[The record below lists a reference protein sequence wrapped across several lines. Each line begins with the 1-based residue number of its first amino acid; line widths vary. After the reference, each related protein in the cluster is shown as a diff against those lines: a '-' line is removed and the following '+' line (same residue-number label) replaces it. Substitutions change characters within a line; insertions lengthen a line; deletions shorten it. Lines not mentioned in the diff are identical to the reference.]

1 MRYYQGLMKTTA
13 RVVFITLFLEL
24 VVPATQSFALTGGP
38 SQPEVQS
45 FEPVATTDMVD
56 LFSGDFVYN
65 IPLLDIEGYPINI
78 SYHSGVGIE
87 DEASWVGLGWNIN
100 PGVIN
105 RSVRGI
111 PDDFSGEKI
120 EKYLK
125 IKPENELSL
134 DAGFAA
140 ELFGL
145 KMINAGIGNTLT
157 FNNYRGMGVG
167 FNASLNFTF
176 KYMQTGL
183 GISANSFDGADV
195 NANVSL
201 SYATSISD
209 ETSLGGSVW
218 GGTGFNTRAGM
229 KAISFG
235 TQSNINSKWPDQ
247 KDKKGKIYKAGRFN
261 SSPISFS
268 SYVPIGL
275 QNYVPSVGNASKAIA
290 LTFSAGIGTEIGGAF
305 PHFKVAASGSR
316 LEYDPYG
323 GRASYGYLNLDQ
335 ADENGLMDFSREK
348 DGVYN
353 RTLPNLPLSSMT
365 YDIFSISGQ
374 GTGGMFRPF
383 RNDFGSVYDPRT
395 ESNSSRTDLHV
406 EAGIGTGFG
415 GLFELGVN
423 TTFATTEMKSG
434 PWNKKPFNAQ
444 RPRSSYEAAYFKQAG
459 EMTASRNKQNNSTKT
474 KGAVRVNGAFRAYD
488 KNRNDLGNMSN
499 YVGTFADRTSRANL
513 LTYFT
518 NREAATVDKL
528 AMHRYIQDYH
538 KSNTFLNN
546 TPASISRLSEDGG
559 LDRRKPHHIGEFT
572 QVLPDGRRYVYGIP
586 AMNNLQKEASFSI
599 DSKEEGNPSYST
611 GLTAYSDQQN
621 SKNNASGRDKFFQ
634 MSITPAY
641 AHSYLLTAVL
651 SNDYVDITGDGP
663 TEDDLGNY
671 TKINYRRTS
680 KDYRWRSPFLPDG
693 TKSAQYNPGYYSDK
707 GDDKASYIAG
717 SKELWYIH
725 SIESKNYIAEFYIS
739 ERSDAKGV
747 TEEALISLNDV
758 AALSSLGTKTDQSL
772 RQKSASGE
780 ERTYKLDYIKLFHKN
795 DRFVNGNNAIP
806 VKTVNFKYETN
817 TNAQLCKGVPN
828 VTTQGT
834 GKLTLKSISFQ
845 NGNSDISLMNPYE
858 FEYSA
863 HNPDYSFISKDRWG
877 NYQQPDPGIAAFEF
891 PYVRQNKS
899 AADLNATAWQLTKI
913 KMPSKGV
920 INISYE
926 SDDYSYVLD
935 KPSMEMFQVA
945 GVGNSKNY
953 IPDHELYLDQNN
965 IRNYVY
971 FKRDPARE
979 FKGRSLKENYLPDD
993 DLLYFNFF
1001 LDISGKNRFEP
1012 VKGYAKVEEIGL
1024 CTNDTLYGYFKL
1036 KPEPAGKNTVKTVHP
1051 VSLSGFN
1058 IGRMYLPHVIYPG
1071 STDEG
1076 DINIAETVRGMQGAM
1091 NELFSIA
1098 QNPYMRFIDR
1108 GLSKRFDRNRSWIR
1122 VNTPG
1127 MTKLG
1132 GGSRVKQLTFSDNW
1146 SQMSPNG
1153 TDAAVGKV
1161 YHYTTTDPVTGQ
1173 QISSGVAN
1181 YEPLIGGDENPNRRP
1196 VSYTG
1201 DGGRLLPPVQMYQ
1214 EEPLGESFFPSGSV
1228 GYSKVT
1234 VSSIHKDEGK
1244 SSKNLDEYA
1253 FYTTRDFPYYVDK
1266 TSINVDDEFRKNGFQ
1281 NRSERL
1287 AVSQGFSVVLNDMHG
1302 KAKSIANYVMKGRE
1316 KELISSVTYKYK
1328 IDHTGKLDNNVSIV
1342 GRTNSAFQG
1351 KFKMESGT
1359 IGEEIDLSLDNRERI
1374 NHTLQVPVNFNLNVL
1389 NFGVVPIPVPTLFVP
1404 VKTEESIF
1412 RTATATKIVQQYGIL
1427 IATEVNDHGAITVNE
1442 NVVFDGETGNVIV
1455 SKTSNEFKDP
1465 ITNINYPAMWAY
1477 PNMGGAYANIGYE
1490 TDADSLHVNSFG
1502 NAYILGVKGQSLFTE
1517 GDELLINANG
1527 QTHIVWVEKI
1537 EPCVNWGNCSD
1548 TSSPA
1553 AAVPPSI
1560 IGGIIPG
1567 MFGNFDYDP
1576 TVVTQAPGV
1585 HTGEI
1590 NTTGGSCCVLKV
1602 VPRMRFPQGNTLW
1615 LPKCTTLKNITIKII
1630 RSGRKNQLGDHFMNM
1645 AVAGSFLPA
1654 DYNQFF
1660 NGSFNNK
1667 VLTAA
1672 TSKFTN
1678 SRREDNFDQL
1688 PWGNA
1693 RGFNQFVRGLTGY
1706 YNVAESY
1713 NYKTGRNY
1721 ANAHS
1726 RADGLLQ
1733 NFMQVWYNPNDYVS
1747 SSCTDYAL
1755 KYNQLW
1761 NSANSFNWISMM
1773 AVKKYNPMGVPVE
1786 EQDASGMRSTALFGY
1801 GQTLPIAVAQNANF
1815 WQIRYFSFEDQDRI
1829 MNGTANDL
1837 GRFFESAALPY
1848 LNPTAVS
1855 TQYGRTFFKP
1865 AADAYGEGTMVVNEG
1880 HTGQRSLKL
1889 TQASGLSLG
1898 RPAHFGIGERF
1909 YISLWVKGFVAA
1921 SNNMGLRYVTSTGLT
1936 TQNPF
1941 VPVGKP
1947 IDGWQKV
1954 EAYFDMPS
1962 VEQIA
1967 LYIPVNGLMDDVRIC
1982 PAKSNMKSFAY
1993 NPLNFRLYASLDE
2006 NNYATF
2012 FEYDAEG
2019 KLIRTKKETEK
2030 GILTVNESRM
2040 SVSK

>member
-1 MRYYQGLMKTTA
+1 MRYYPRLIKTTA
-13 RVVFITLFLEL
+13 RVVFVSLLLEL
-24 VVPATQSFALTGGP
+24 IVPVTRTFALTSGP

-78 SYHSGVGIE
+78 AYHSGSGIE

-145 KMINAGIGNTLT
+145 DMIRAGIGNTLT

-167 FNASLNFTF
+167 FNANLNFSF
-176 KYMQTGL
+176 KYFQSGL

-209 ETSLGGSVW
+209 ESSLGASLW

-229 KAISFG
+229 KAVNFG
-235 TQSNINSKWPDQ
+235 IQGNVRSKWPDQ
-247 KDKKGKIYKAGRFN
+247 KDPKAGGREYKAGRFH
-261 SSPISFS
+261 SSPVSFS

-305 PHFKVAASGSR
+305 PHFKAAASGSR

-323 GRASYGYLNLDQ
+323 GRASYGYLNLDK
-335 ADENGLMDFSREK
+335 ADEYALMDFSREK

-365 YDIFSISGQ
+365 YDIFSIAGQ
-374 GTGGMFRPF
+374 GTSGMFRPF

-395 ESNSSRTDLHV
+395 ESSSTRADVHV

-423 TTFATTEMKSG
+423 VTVATTDMKSG
-434 PWNKKPFNAQ
+434 PWNKKPFNAN
-444 RPRSSYEAAYFKQAG
+444 RPRSTYEAAYFKQAG
-459 EMTASRNKQNNSTKT
+459 EMTASRHKQNNSTKT
-474 KGAVRVNGAFRAYD
+474 KGAVRVNGALRAYD
-488 KNRNDLGNMSN
+488 KQKNDLGTMSN
-499 YVGTFADRTSRANL
+499 YVGSFADRTTRANL

-518 NREAATVDKL
+518 NKEAANVDKL
-528 AMHRYIQDYH
+528 AFHQYLKNYG
-538 KSNTFLNN
+538 KANTFLN
-546 TPASISRLSEDGG
+546 TPLAYIPRLNGNADK
-559 LDRRKPHHIGEFT
+559 LNARKPHHIGEFS

-586 AMNNLQKEASFSI
+586 AMNNLQKEVSFSV
-599 DSKEEGNPSYST
+599 DSKAEGDPSYTT
-611 GLTAYSDQQN
+611 GLTTYSDQQN
-621 SKNNASGRDKFFQ
+621 SKSNSSGRDKFFQ
-634 MSITPAY
+634 MSVTPAH
-641 AHSYLLTAVL
+641 AHSYLLTEVL
-651 SNDYVDITGDGP
+651 SHDYVDIFGDGP

-671 TKINYRRTS
+671 TKFNYRRTS
-680 KDYRWRSPFLPDG
+680 EDYRWRSPFQ
-693 TKSAQYNPGYYSDK
+693 KSGEKTAQYNPGYYSDK

-739 ERSDAKGV
+739 ERTDGKGDAS
-747 TEEALISLNDV
+747 EALISANDTQ
-758 AALSSLGTKTDQSL
+758 ALSNLGSKVDQL
-772 RQKSASGE
+772 LKGASSVANSKVH
-780 ERTYKLDYIKLFHKN
+780 KLDSIRLFHKN
-795 DRFVNGNNAIP
+795 ERFTKGTNAVP
-806 VKTVNFKYETN
+806 VKTVIFKYETN
-817 TNAQLCKGVPN
+817 TNAQLCKGAPN
-828 VTTQGT
+828 ADPGT
-834 GKLTLKSISFQ
+834 GKLTLKSIAFR

-863 HNPDYSFISKDRWG
+863 HNPDYNFISKDRWG
-877 NYQQPDPGIAAFEF
+877 NYQPAETGISGFEF
-891 PYVRQNKS
+891 PYVRQNK
-899 AADLNATAWQLTKI
+899 ANADLNATAWQLTKI

-926 SDDYSYVLD
+926 ADDYSYVMD
-935 KPSMEMFQVA
+935 KPAMEMFKVA

-953 IPDHELYLDQNN
+953 IPDQELYLDQNN

-979 FKGRSLKENYLPDD
+979 FRGRSLKENYLPND

-1012 VKGYAKVEEIGL
+1012 VKGYAKVEEVGL

-1036 KPEPAGKNTVKTVHP
+1036 KPEKAGKNTNKTVHP

-1091 NELFSIA
+1091 NELFTIA
-1098 QNPYMRFIDR
+1098 QNPNMRFIDR

-1127 MTKLG
+1127 MSKLG
-1132 GGSRVKQLTFSDNW
+1132 GGSRVKQLTFTDNW
-1146 SQMSPNG
+1146 SQMAPNG
-1153 TDAAVGKV
+1153 ADAAVGKV
-1161 YHYTTTDPVTGQ
+1161 YHYTTTDPLTGNA
-1173 QISSGVAN
+1173 ISSGVAN

-1196 VSYTG
+1196 VPYTG

-1214 EEPLGESFFPSGSV
+1214 EEPLGEAFYPSGNV
-1228 GYSKVT
+1228 GYSKITVT
-1234 VSSIHKDEGK
+1234 SIHKDQGK

-1253 FYTTRDFPYYVDK
+1253 FYTTRDFPYYIDK
-1266 TSINVDDEFRKNGFQ
+1266 TSINVDDEMRKNGF
-1281 NRSERL
+1281 RERYEKL
-1287 AVSQGFSVVLNDMHG
+1287 EISQGFAVVLNDMHG
-1302 KAKSIANYVMKGRE
+1302 KAKSIANYVIKGKD
-1316 KELISSVTYKYK
+1316 KELISSVNYKYK
-1328 IDHTGKLDNNVSIV
+1328 MDNNGKLDNNVSVV
-1342 GRTNSAFQG
+1342 GRTNNAFNG
-1351 KFKMESGT
+1351 KYKMETGT
-1359 IGEEIDLSLDNRERI
+1359 IGEEIDLSIDNRERI
-1374 NHTLQVPVNFNLNVL
+1374 NHMLQVPVNFNLNVL
-1389 NFGVVPIPVPTLFVP
+1389 NFGVIPIPIPTVFVP

-1427 IATEVNDHGAITVNE
+1427 AATEVNDHGAVTVNE
-1442 NVVFDGETGNVIV
+1442 NVVFDGETGNTIV

-1465 ITNINYPAMWAY
+1465 VTNINYPAMWTH

-1490 TDADSLHVNSFG
+1490 TDADSLHMTRWG
-1502 NAYILGVKGQSLFTE
+1502 EAYIMGVKGPAVFTE
-1517 GDELLINANG
+1517 GDELLINYGNG
-1527 QTHIVWVEKI
+1527 FSNIVWVDKI
-1537 EPCVNWGNCSD
+1537 EPCTNWGNCAD
-1548 TSSPA
+1548 TSSGTPTTIM
-1553 AAVPPSI
+1553 ST
-1560 IGGIIPG
+1560 IGTIIPG
-1567 MFGNFDYDP
+1567 LFGNFEYNP
-1576 TVVTQAPGV
+1576 SVVTLEPGV
-1585 HTGEI
+1585 SVGEI
-1590 NTTGGSCCVLKV
+1590 NPTASCCVMKV
-1602 VPRMRFPQGNTLW
+1602 VPRMKFPDGVNLW
-1615 LPKCTTLKNITIKII
+1615 MPKCVSRKNISIKII
-1630 RSGRKNQLGDHFMNM
+1630 RSGRKNQLNDQVTNM
-1645 AVAGSFLPA
+1645 AVAGVFDPSDF
-1654 DYNQFF
+1654 NQFF
-1660 NGSFNNK
+1660 NTTLNDK

-1672 TSKFTN
+1672 TNTFTN
-1678 SRREDNFDQL
+1678 RRIEDNFDHQ
-1688 PWGNA
+1688 PWGTA
-1693 RGFNQFVRGLTGY
+1693 YGFNDFIRGYRGNY
-1706 YNVAESY
+1706 VAQDFY

-1721 ANAHS
+1721 GSDHS
-1726 RADGLLQ
+1726 RADGILQ
-1733 NFMQVWYNPNDYVS
+1733 NFTQPWKNPNDYVAGA
-1747 SSCTDYAL
+1747 CTDYGL
-1755 KYNQLW
+1755 KFLELL
-1761 NSANSFNWISMM
+1761 SVSGNWIRMKM
-1773 AVKKYNPMGVPVE
+1773 AAKINPLGIPVE
-1786 EQDASGMRSTALFGY
+1786 ERDASGMLSTAVFGY
-1801 GQTLPIAVAQNANF
+1801 GQSLPIAVAQNAGF
-1815 WQIRYFSFEDQDRI
+1815 RQIRYFSFEDQDRI
-1829 MNGTANDL
+1829 MNVATNAL
-1837 GRFFESAALPY
+1837 GRFYESVGLPY
-1848 LNPTAVS
+1848 MSPVTVS
-1855 TQYGRTFFKP
+1855 TQYGRSFVKP
-1865 AADAYGEGTMVVNEG
+1865 SLDAYGEGTQVVNEG
-1880 HTGQRSLKL
+1880 HTGQRSLKFI
-1889 TQASGLSLG
+1889 QATGLVLG
-1898 RPAHFGIGERF
+1898 RASQYGLGERF
-1909 YISLWVKGFVAA
+1909 YISFWTKGFVPAN
-1921 SNNMGLRYVTSTGLT
+1921 NNMGIRNINSGGYT
-1936 TQNPF
+1936 TQNPLN
-1941 VPVGKP
+1941 PVGKP
-1947 IDGWQKV
+1947 IEGWQKV
-1954 EAYFDMPS
+1954 EGYFNMPG

-1967 LYIPVNGLMDDVRIC
+1967 LYVPVNGLVDDIRVC

-1993 NPLNFRLYASLDE
+1993 NPFNFRLYASLDE